1 MDRNKEEAPKEK
13 AGGSFGNDRPI
24 SVSARSC
31 SVDTGPPRREDE
43 TEQIESSH
51 KDARCLLEPD
61 PRGAG
66 KRGKD
71 QDIRG
76 YHNTGESDLMTLV
89 LQLPMS

>member
-1 MDRNKEEAPKEK
+1 MQKRKD
-13 AGGSFGNDRPI
+13 GGNSGNDRPI

-51 KDARCLLEPD
+51 KDARSLLEPD
-61 PRGAG
+61 PRGAR
-66 KRGKD
+66 KRGKY

>member
-1 MDRNKEEAPKEK
+1 MQKRKD
-13 AGGSFGNDRPI
+13 GGNSGNDRSI

-51 KDARCLLEPD
+51 KDARSLLEPD
-61 PRGAG
+61 PRGAR

-71 QDIRG
+71 QDIWG
-76 YHNTGESDLMTLV
+76 YHNTGENDLMTLV